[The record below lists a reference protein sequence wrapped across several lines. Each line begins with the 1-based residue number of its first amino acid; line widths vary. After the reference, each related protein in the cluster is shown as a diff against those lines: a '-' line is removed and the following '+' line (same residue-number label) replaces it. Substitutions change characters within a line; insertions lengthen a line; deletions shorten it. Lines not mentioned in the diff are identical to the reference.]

1 MKFIVDNV
9 WVWAGTGLVLIT
21 LSGQTRR
28 YGVMLTVATVAIH
41 VIATLST
48 KDKTE

>member
-1 MKFIVDNV
+1 MIKFISDNV

-28 YGVMLTVATVAIH
+28 LGIMLSVIAVSIHVVAT
-41 VIATLST
+41 LLT
-48 KDKTE
+48 KEED

>member
-1 MKFIVDNV
+1 MKFISDNI

-28 YGVMLTVATVAIH
+28 LGVFLSVAAVAVHLVSTLLTKE
-41 VIATLST
+41 S
-48 KDKTE
+48 DE

>member
-1 MKFIVDNV
+1 MKFISDNV

-28 YGVMLTVATVAIH
+28 LGVILSIAAVAVHVVSTFLTKE
-41 VIATLST
+41 S
-48 KDKTE
+48 DE

>member
-1 MKFIVDNV
+1 MKFLTENI

-28 YGVMLTVATVAIH
+28 LGIIITISAITMHALATF
-41 VIATLST
+41 TT
-48 KDKTE
+48 KDNE

>member
-1 MKFIVDNV
+1 MNFLAQNV

-28 YGVMLTVATVAIH
+28 MGIIISLVAVVVHIITSLI
-41 VIATLST
+41 S
-48 KDKTE
+48 KDEE

>member
-28 YGVMLTVATVAIH
+28 YGVILTLVTVTIH
-41 VIATLST
+41 VVASIIS
-48 KDKTE
+48 KDDN

>member
-1 MKFIVDNV
+1 MKFISDNI

-28 YGVMLTVATVAIH
+28 LGVLLSVTAVTVHLVSTLLTKE
-41 VIATLST
+41 S
-48 KDKTE
+48 DE

>member
-1 MKFIVDNV
+1 MKFISDNV

-28 YGVMLTVATVAIH
+28 LGVILSVAAVTIH
-41 VIATLST
+41 LIST
-48 KDKTE
+48 FLAKDVNE

>member
-1 MKFIVDNV
+1 MKFISDNV

-28 YGVMLTVATVAIH
+28 IGVVLSVAAVAVHLVATLLA
-41 VIATLST
+41 
-48 KDKTE
+48 KDENE